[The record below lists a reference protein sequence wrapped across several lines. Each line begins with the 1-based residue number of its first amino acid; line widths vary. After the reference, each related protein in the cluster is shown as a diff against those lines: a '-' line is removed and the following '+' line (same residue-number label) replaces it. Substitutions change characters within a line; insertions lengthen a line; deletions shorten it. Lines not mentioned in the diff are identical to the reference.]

1 MPDFYKYIIYR
12 MYRYALETKNS
23 TPEESV
29 VMTLMFLHFMQLLTV
44 TMMVPGLYNIINPE
58 NKIGLILFL
67 FFFYFLIRRLIY
79 NKSKWISY
87 MKEFENENQLEKRK
101 GFWIVFM
108 FIAGTIFLFFLPILV
123 RLLFK

>member
-1 MPDFYKYIIYR
+1 MPNFYKHIIYR

-44 TMMVPGLYNIINPE
+44 TMMIPRLYEIINPG

-67 FFFYFLIRRLIY
+67 FFFYFLIRKLIY
-79 NKSKWISY
+79 NKSKWASY
-87 MKEFENENQLEKRK
+87 LKEFENESPLEKRK
-101 GFWIVFM
+101 GFWIVFV
-108 FIAGTIFLFFLPILV
+108 FIVGTIFLFFLPILV
-123 RLLFK
+123 RLL

>member
-1 MPDFYKYIIYR
+1 

-44 TMMVPGLYNIINPE
+44 MMMVPGLYNIIIPE
-58 NKIGLILFL
+58 NKIGLILLL
-67 FFFYFLIRRLIY
+67 FFFYFLIRKLIY
-79 NKSKWISY
+79 NKSKWVSY
-87 MKEFENENQLEKRK
+87 LKKFENESPLEKRK